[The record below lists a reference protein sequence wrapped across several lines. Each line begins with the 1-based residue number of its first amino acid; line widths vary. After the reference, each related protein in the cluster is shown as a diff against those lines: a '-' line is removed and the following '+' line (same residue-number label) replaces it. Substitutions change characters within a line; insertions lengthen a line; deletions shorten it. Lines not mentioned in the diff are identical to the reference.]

1 MCPVKSS
8 ADGGRSGDGRV
19 PTFMSKL
26 KALYETAGGHSG
38 LGYEPLVRR
47 AAKCGY
53 KVSKQRLTDWFR
65 ESPPTKPEHVEYV
78 MQVLIPFLDDRAAQ
92 RSPGH
97 RKTPPGTWGRWLKA
111 AQDGSSSGKG
121 GPGPRVHGS
130 SRGRLLGGPSQALLD
145 VLPGDLEHREKEL
158 AELNAFVE
166 APDGAPCYLWWQAGP
181 WAGKTALVSWFA
193 TQTLPAGVDVAHYVI
208 SRRLGTDRR
217 DGFVQ
222 AIKAQLAV
230 AAENRRH
237 PAVAPKDP
245 NPEPLYKAAAQG
257 CAQRNRRLVLIVDGL
272 DEDADVDPDGT
283 GIAGLLPK
291 APPYGMRVIVTGR
304 PNPRVPVNLATDH
317 PLRDPAIVRQLAA
330 SPAARVIR
338 DMAVAELRAL
348 RDDRAIGRPLLGLLA
363 AARGALAVEDL
374 GEVLDIPPCDVEDK
388 LRTGG
393 SRSLAPTRTDLLP
406 LDVRTAAE
414 AEQGR
419 QTLVL
424 AHDVLLKTA
433 CRDLGKSYLAQR
445 TDDLHRWAEG
455 YQRQNWPDYTPNYLL
470 TGYIRLL
477 QDTSDVDRLAALV
490 LDPHYQLRLAERSGA
505 DVALAHL
512 RLIAPGHGDESLPLG
527 RAAAAAASREMLLA
541 HVRPLPAS
549 VTRTVARLGD
559 AQRARAL
566 AVASGTP
573 LEKARNLGDLADPL
587 QGVDDEQAATTARE
601 AGKWARAALRET
613 DRLGYVADEAEGVAA
628 QAALALLKTAGN
640 SDFRGQ
646 YEDGLA
652 LLRSTRGTGTARN
665 EAWARAAAL
674 LASEY
679 PQDAAELLDELEQ
692 QAEVLADEDSA
703 EGVAV
708 AVQLWQAVASAAPD
722 RADRLHD
729 LALDHVT
736 GRWQDAPTL
745 ENVPVVASAVSFLAQ
760 SRPAQAARLVVEA
773 CRYVEHVMRPE
784 AAGPL
789 SPADALHVE
798 FGFQHTLTALSQ
810 ALTEVGAPP
819 ETATRVLGLGGEVR
833 ASEPAEDEDRA
844 LTEAAALADQ
854 AFHLAGHG
862 AVDDAEHHLEQALA
876 LLPTAAGPE
885 GDRCPAWLP
894 DLAGALIRTG
904 AAGDPESLLRL
915 NPRPADQVRVHTAM
929 ALAYADCSQP
939 AAARHH
945 AREAA
950 RAAASGRS
958 WSYAAQALA
967 CAGEVEAALGL
978 IDQHRQPEGPGGRA
992 ARRKADWMAR
1002 IAVAAELAPL
1012 APEAAGELA
1021 RPLLERLEAARKA
1034 IRSQG
1039 LLTSLAELLPV
1050 TTRLPAGQRQ
1060 LFHTALAHAREQA
1073 ARSNPYSWSPEDML
1087 VEAFLRIGDGEV
1099 PSRQL
1104 DWLAKDMANR
1114 GTLHFPTAALAVL
1127 HAALHDNSTAQRVAM
1142 LPAASHH
1149 RAAALTAVA
1158 SHLARV
1164 PCRPCPV
1171 PDPIGTDPFTRTV
1184 QYLALRATPATPAA
1198 VRPAAQTLHHAL
1210 ATAGWHHTIPVLAHV
1225 GPDAITTVL
1234 AITLA
1239 HTRP

>member
-8 ADGGRSGDGRV
+8 AGGGRNGAGQA

-26 KALYETAGGHSG
+26 KVLYEAAGGHSG
-38 LGYEPLVRR
+38 LGYGSLVSLADRG
-47 AAKCGY
+47 GY
-53 KVSKQRLTDWFR
+53 KVSKQRLTDWFS
-65 ESPPTKPEHVEYV
+65 ETPPVKAEHVNYV
-78 MQVLIPFLDDRAAQ
+78 MEELIPFLDCRAAQ

-97 RKTPPGTWGRWLKA
+97 RKTPRGIWGRWLKA
-111 AQDGSSSGKG
+111 AQDVSSSGKG

-145 VLPGDLEHREKEL
+145 VLPGDLEDREKEL
-158 AELNAFVE
+158 AELNAFVK
-166 APDGAPCYLWWQAGP
+166 ASDGAPSYLWWQAGP

-193 TQTLPAGVDVAHYVI
+193 TQALPAGVDVAHYVI
-208 SRRLGTDRR
+208 ARRLGTDRR
-217 DGFVQ
+217 DGFVR

-237 PAVAPKDP
+237 PAVDPKHP
-245 NPEPLYKAAAQG
+245 SLEPLYKAAAQG

-272 DEDADVDPDGT
+272 DEDADVDLDGT

-363 AARGALAVEDL
+363 AARGALAAEDL
-374 GEVLDIPPCDVEDK
+374 GEVLEVPPCDVEDK
-388 LRTGG
+388 LRTVV

-433 CRDLGKSYLAQR
+433 CRDLGKPYLAQR

-455 YQRQNWPDYTPNYLL
+455 YQRENWPAETPNYLL

-477 QDTSDVDRLAALV
+477 QDTSDTERLAALV
-490 LDPHYQLRLAERSGA
+490 LNPKYQLRLAERSGA

-512 RLIAPGHGDESLPLG
+512 RLIAPGHGDDSLPLD

-559 AQRARAL
+559 TQRARAL
-566 AVASGTP
+566 AVASGTA
-573 LEKARNLGDLADPL
+573 LERARNLADLAEAL
-587 QGVDDEQAATTARE
+587 QSVDNEQAATNARE

-628 QAALALLKTAGN
+628 QAALALLKTARN
-640 SDFRGQ
+640 SDFQDQ

-652 LLRSTRGTGTARN
+652 LLRCTRGTGTARN
-665 EAWARAAAL
+665 EAWVRAAVLTAH
-674 LASEY
+674 EH
-679 PQDAAELLDELEQ
+679 PQDAAELLDELEG
-692 QAEVLADEDSA
+692 QAEVLADEEYA

-708 AVQLWQAVASAAPD
+708 AVQLWQAVASAGPD

-729 LALDHVT
+729 LALEHVT

-745 ENVPVVASAVSFLAQ
+745 ENVSMVASAASFLAQ
-760 SRPAQAARLVVEA
+760 SRSAQAAQLVAEA
-773 CRYVEHVMRPE
+773 CRYVEHVMHPD
-784 AAGPL
+784 AGPL
-789 SPADALHVE
+789 SPADALHVA
-798 FGFQHTLTALSQ
+798 FGFQHTLAALSQ
-810 ALTEVGAPP
+810 ALTDVGAPP
-819 ETATRVLGLGGEVR
+819 ATATRVLELGGEAR
-833 ASEPAEDEDRA
+833 PSEPAEDEDQA
-844 LTEAAALADQ
+844 VTEAVALADQ
-854 AFHLAGHG
+854 AFHLAVHG

-876 LLPTAAGPE
+876 LLPTAAGP
-885 GDRCPAWLP
+885 GRDRGPAWLP
-894 DLAGALIRTG
+894 DLAGALVRTG
-904 AAGDPESLLRL
+904 AAGDPDSLLRL
-915 NPRPADQVRVHTAM
+915 TPRPADQVRVHTAM

-950 RAAASGRS
+950 RAAASDRS
-958 WSYAAQALA
+958 WPYAAQALA
-967 CAGEVEAALGL
+967 CAGEAEAALGL
-978 IDQHRQPEGPGGRA
+978 IEQRRQPEGPGGRA
-992 ARRKADWMAR
+992 ARRKADRVVR

-1012 APEAAGELA
+1012 APEAAGELV

-1039 LLTSLAELLPV
+1039 LLTSLAELLPA
-1050 TTRLPAGQRQ
+1050 TTRLPAGQQQ
-1060 LFHTALAHAREQA
+1060 LFHTALAQARAQA
-1073 ARSNPYSWSPEDML
+1073 VRSNPYSWSPEDVL
-1087 VEAFLRIGDGEV
+1087 AEAFLRIGDGEV

-1104 DWLAKDMANR
+1104 DWLARDMANR
-1114 GTLHFPTAALAVL
+1114 GTRHFPTAALAVL

-1149 RAAALTAVA
+1149 RAAALSAVA

-1184 QYLALRATPATPAA
+1184 RYLALRATPGTPAA
-1198 VRPAAQTLHHAL
+1198 ARPATQTLHHAL

-1225 GPDAITTVL
+1225 GPDAITTVRD
-1234 AITLA
+1234 ITLA